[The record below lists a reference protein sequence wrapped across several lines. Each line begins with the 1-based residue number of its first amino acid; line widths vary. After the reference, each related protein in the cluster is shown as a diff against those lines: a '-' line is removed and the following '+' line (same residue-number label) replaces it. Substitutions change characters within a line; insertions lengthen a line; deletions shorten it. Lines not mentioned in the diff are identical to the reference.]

1 MSVSQ
6 ASGSKRQ
13 VDPGRSGSGRSG
25 IVAACDRIVSNER
38 FQMAIILVIVL
49 NAIAL
54 GLDTFEGIRESIG
67 DQLLI
72 FDGVCLTIYVVELTL
87 RFVAVGLSP
96 RRFFSQ
102 GWNVFDSVIIG
113 TAFIPGLNSAS
124 VVFRMARLLRVAR
137 LLRFLPE
144 IRVLMR
150 GFLAAIKPLFGLVV
164 LTVLLLF
171 LYGMLGWNLFH
182 DVDPDHWSNIGR
194 SMLTLFTVLTLE
206 GWPDTM
212 QPCLEYSPWSAL
224 FFVSFVLIA
233 TFVVFNMVIGVII
246 NSLDETRKAEDAIAR
261 QKALA
266 DDGRLIS
273 DGHVVSRIEAVR
285 QAIDDLELQLADAN
299 HDADAGP
306 GRSAP

>member
-1 MSVSQ
+1 ME
-6 ASGSKRQ
+6 ASATASRETLEPS
-13 VDPGRSGSGRSG
+13 DPGERSAF
-25 IVAACDRIVSNER
+25 VAACDRLVSNER
-38 FQMAIILVIVL
+38 FQLLIIVVIVM
-49 NAIAL
+49 NAVAL
-54 GLDTFEGIRESIG
+54 GLGTFSGIEQQIG
-67 DQLLI
+67 DDLLL
-72 FDGVCLTIYVVELTL
+72 FDAVCLGIYVVELTL
-87 RFVAVGLSP
+87 RFIATGASP
-96 RRFFSQ
+96 RRFFSN
-102 GWNVFDSVIIG
+102 GWNVFDFVIIA

-144 IRVLMR
+144 IKVLMR

-164 LTVLLLF
+164 LTMLLLF

-182 DVDPDHWSNIGR
+182 EVDPERWNNIGR

-246 NSLDETRKAEDAIAR
+246 NSLDETRKAEEAIAR

-266 DDGRLIS
+266 EDGRLIS

-285 QAIDDLELQLADAN
+285 QAIDDLELQLADITARKSERR
-299 HDADAGP
+299 
-306 GRSAP
+306 GRGG